1 MTAKEIVDIIWAATG
16 SICVI
21 ITIGTLMGCLYKLVK
36 EEVRG

>member
-21 ITIGTLMGCLYKLVK
+21 ITIGTLMGCLYRLVK